1 MHIEMTNI
9 SKSFKTNQV
18 LFGANFQLLDGEIH
32 ALMGEN
38 GAGKSTL
45 MKILTG
51 VHQKNTGE
59 ILINGKEVTFKHPTE
74 AEKNGI
80 VFVYQELNSVLDM
93 SVEENLFLGREIT
106 KSFGVVDKKS
116 MYEKTK
122 EVLHRLGL
130 DIDPNETLGNLSI
143 GQQQLV
149 EIAKALLVNTEVIIL
164 DEPTSALTDKE
175 VEKLFSVV
183 RLLKSQGVSFIY
195 ISHRMDEIFDLCDR
209 VSVLRDGHYIGT
221 KKICD
226 TNKDE
231 LIKMMIGRDLGN
243 MFQKEIIP
251 LGEVVLDVK
260 NLTKKGLFEDIS
272 FSLHS
277 GEVLGFS
284 GLMGAGRTEIM
295 KTIFGSIKAD
305 SGEIILNGK
314 TINTK
319 HYCPGTAKKE
329 GIAYISEDRKEEGL
343 MLEKSIQSNIGIT
356 NYDLISSNG
365 FVIDKEKDTQLSQRA
380 LKDLSI
386 KCTGINHIVNN
397 LSGGNQ
403 QKVVFAKWLYTNP
416 KVLILDEPTRGV
428 DVGAKQEIYSL
439 ITALVKKGA
448 AVIMVS
454 SDLPEVI
461 GMSDRIVVIH
471 EGSVGG
477 VINRDIATQK
487 NIMTLATGGI
497 INEKINK

>member
-1 MHIEMTNI
+1 MQIEMTNI
-9 SKSFKTNQV
+9 SKLFGTNQV
-18 LFGANFQLLDGEIH
+18 LFDANFELKDGEIH

-51 VHQKNTGE
+51 VHPKNSGK
-59 ILINGKEVTFKHPTE
+59 ILINGKEINYNHPTE

-106 KSFGVVDKKS
+106 KNFGIVDKKAMS
-116 MYEKTK
+116 TK
-122 EVLHRLGL
+122 AREVLNRLGL
-130 DIDPNETLGNLSI
+130 EINPNEILGNLSI

-175 VEKLFSVV
+175 VDKLFSVV
-183 RLLKSQGVSFIY
+183 RMLKSQGVSFIY
-195 ISHRMDEIFDLCDR
+195 ISHRMEEIFVLCDR
-209 VSVLRDGHYIGT
+209 VSVLRDGRYIGT
-221 KKICD
+221 KRICD
-226 TNKDE
+226 TNKDD

-251 LGEVVLDVK
+251 SGKPVLEVK
-260 NLTKKGLFEDIS
+260 NLSKQGLFENIS
-272 FSLHS
+272 FTVHA
-277 GEVLGFS
+277 GEVLGFA

-295 KTIFGSIKAD
+295 KTVFGSFKAD
-305 SGEIILNGK
+305 SGEIILDGK
-314 TINTK
+314 RINTK
-319 HYCPGTAKKE
+319 SYWTGSAKNA
-329 GIAYISEDRKEEGL
+329 GIGYIPEDRKEEGL
-343 MLEKSIQSNIGIT
+343 MLEKSIQGNIGIT
-356 NYDLISSNG
+356 NYDLITSNG
-365 FVIDKEKDTQLSQRA
+365 FVIDKNKDTSLSEKA
-380 LKDLSI
+380 IKELSI
-386 KCTGINHIVNN
+386 RCTGINHIANN

-439 ITALVKKGA
+439 ITKLVKKGA

-454 SDLPEVI
+454 SDLPEI
-461 GMSDRIVVIH
+461 LGMSDRIIVIH
-471 EGSVGG
+471 EGKVGG
-477 VINRDIATQK
+477 VINKDVATQK
-487 NIMTLATGGI
+487 NIMTLATGGT
-497 INEKINK
+497 INE

>member
-365 FVIDKEKDTQLSQRA
+365 FVIDKEKDIQLSQRA

>member
-18 LFGANFQLLDGEIH
+18 LFGASFQLLDGEIH

>member
-9 SKSFKTNQV
+9 SKLFGTNQV
-18 LFGANFQLLDGEIH
+18 LFDANFELQDGEIH

-51 VHQKNTGE
+51 VHQKNSGK
-59 ILINGKEVTFKHPTE
+59 ILIDGKEVTYKHPIE

-80 VFVYQELNSVLDM
+80 VFVYQELSSALDM

-106 KSFGVVDKKS
+106 KKFSVVDKKA
-116 MYEKTK
+116 MCATTN
-122 EVLHRLGL
+122 EVLNRLGL
-130 DIDPNETLGNLSI
+130 EINPNETLGNLSI

-149 EIAKALLVNTEVIIL
+149 EIAKALLVNTKVIIL

-175 VEKLFSVV
+175 VDKLFSVV

-195 ISHRMDEIFDLCDR
+195 ISHRMEEIFELCDR
-209 VSVLRDGHYIGT
+209 VSVLRDGRYIGT
-221 KKICD
+221 KKISD
-226 TNKDE
+226 TNKDD

-251 LGEVVLDVK
+251 IGKPVLEVK
-260 NLTKKGLFEDIS
+260 NLTKHGLFKNIS
-272 FSLHS
+272 FTVHS
-277 GEVLGFS
+277 GEVLGFA

-295 KTIFGSIKAD
+295 KTVFGSFKAD
-305 SGEIILNGK
+305 NGEIILDGK
-314 TINTK
+314 RINTK
-319 HYCPGTAKKE
+319 HYCPGDAKNA
-329 GIAYISEDRKEEGL
+329 GIGYIPEDRKEEGL
-343 MLEKSIQSNIGIT
+343 MIEKSIKGNIGIT
-356 NYDLISSNG
+356 NYDLITSNG
-365 FVIDKEKDTQLSQRA
+365 FIIDKNKENDLSKKA
-380 LKDLSI
+380 IKELSI
-386 KCTGINHIVNN
+386 KCTGINHLADN

-439 ITALVKKGA
+439 ITKLVKNGA

-454 SDLPEVI
+454 SDLPEVL
-461 GMSDRIVVIH
+461 GMSDRIMVIH
-471 EGSVGG
+471 EGTIGG
-477 VINRDIATQK
+477 VINKDVATQK
-487 NIMTLATGGI
+487 NIMTLATGGT
-497 INEKINK
+497 INE

>member
-18 LFGANFQLLDGEIH
+18 LFGASFQLLDGEIH

-130 DIDPNETLGNLSI
+130 DINPNETLGNLSI